1 MCHSIKPVSGG
12 ASPVASYHVDQTPT
26 TLGACGL
33 AFTLWREREISKEI
47 LFAWWV
53 SSAQRS
59 EHDFSWRVSIFS
71 VGYGL
76 CSGTNSPPQE
86 TNQNISQQHISVR
99 TTVVAKG
106 MQRQSGINMKIL
118 CIFLP
123 KHRHLYSTCLE
134 YHWWLP
140 LISFWW

>member
-12 ASPVASYHVDQTPT
+12 ASPVASYHVDLTPT

-33 AFTLWREREISKEI
+33 VLPLWRGEI
-47 LFAWWV
+47 LKDSVFNLWV

-76 CSGTNSPPQE
+76 CSETNSPPQE
-86 TNQNISQQHISVR
+86 TNQNISQQHI
-99 TTVVAKG
+99 TVAE
-106 MQRQSGINMKIL
+106 QQW
-118 CIFLP
+118 LP
-123 KHRHLYSTCLE
+123 KACKDSQESIWKYCASSYRSTGIFTVHVSSTIDDCLSSV
-134 YHWWLP
+134 WW
-140 LISFWW
+140 